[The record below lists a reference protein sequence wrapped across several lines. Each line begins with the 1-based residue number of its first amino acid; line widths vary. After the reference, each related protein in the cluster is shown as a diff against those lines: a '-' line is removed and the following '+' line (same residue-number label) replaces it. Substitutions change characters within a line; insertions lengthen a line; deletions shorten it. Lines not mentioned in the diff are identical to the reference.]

1 MVVASAIDLPT
12 RSGTVTWRA
21 RTATRIAM
29 PAKMKKVTAS
39 DPASKRILP

>member
-21 RTATRIAM
+21 RTATRIAI
-29 PAKMKKVTAS
+29 PANTKKVTAS
-39 DPASKRILP
+39 APASKRTLP